1 MKPHEETWVRS
12 GAEIDTT
19 PGCDAVADF
28 ANGFGGPRP
37 GDIPRAQLAAQ
48 APAMAR
54 MLLSLQWSAG
64 DNGCECPSCGEIIG
78 SKDTHDPDCA
88 LVAVLRAAGVIK

>member
-1 MKPHEETWVRS
+1 MKPYEETWVRS
-12 GAEIDTT
+12 GAALDTT

-37 GDIPRAQLAAQ
+37 GDVPRAKLAAQ

-54 MLLSLQWSAG
+54 MLLSLHRQIG
-64 DNGCECPSCGEIIG
+64 DGEVTCVHCCRWEG
-78 SKDTHDPDCA
+78 HANDCA
-88 LVAVLRAAGVIK
+88 LVAILRAAGVLT